1 VSDMAMVNGN
11 GGPPSTASYD
21 TAPQVSA
28 MLNAMTRL
36 ANHASMADSMAE
48 AKDAAAAVLAF
59 SQAIVVL
66 DPALNQQGIPL
77 EHELTLQREQHEAQR
92 LLEDVKQRS
101 AAQAQTPRKRRLRKT
116 NDGYEM
122 EG

>member
-1 VSDMAMVNGN
+1 VSDMSMNGTAP
-11 GGPPSTASYD
+11 PPSTASYD

-36 ANHASMADSMAE
+36 AKVAAMVESMQE
-48 AKDAAAAVLAF
+48 AKDAAAAVLSF

-77 EHELTLQREQHEAQR
+77 EHELALKREEIEGAKV
-92 LLEDVKQRS
+92 LENIKADR

-116 NDGYEM
+116 NDGYEV